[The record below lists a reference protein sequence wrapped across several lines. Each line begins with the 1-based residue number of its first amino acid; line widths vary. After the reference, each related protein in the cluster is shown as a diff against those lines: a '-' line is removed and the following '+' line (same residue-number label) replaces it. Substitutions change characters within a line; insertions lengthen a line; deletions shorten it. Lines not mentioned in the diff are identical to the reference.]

1 MNKVHKKLFL
11 LPIVLVLSC
20 SSTIKTNL
28 NTQIPM
34 QVVNAENSTIQSTSI
49 NVEKTFGIIT
59 LSSNVPFSKKD
70 TIRLFNQNGST
81 WFKFSFYYDDSDGK
95 YDFMNDEFKPYA
107 FNPDYFKLGLVV
119 SKKLGDRKFLVIV
132 NHEKTIEKIIE
143 IKEYLVFRR
152 WEEYLLSSFAVG
164 FNVLDNPL
172 LETPSIESNRVTV
185 NEKTPYHP
193 IEIKGEW
200 LKVRWKIEDK
210 ERHWMDKMETRWTF
224 DCINISV
231 FLRI

>member
-1 MNKVHKKLFL
+1 MKKLHKKLFL

-20 SSTIKTNL
+20 SSTIKTKRDS
-28 NTQIPM
+28 QIPG
-34 QVVNAENSTIQSTSI
+34 QGVSAENLVVQSTSI
-49 NVEKTFGIIT
+49 NVEKTIGIVT
-59 LSSNVPFSKKD
+59 LSSNVSFSKRD
-70 TIRLFNQNGST
+70 TIRLFNQDGST

-119 SKKLGDRKFLVIV
+119 TKKLADRKFHVIV
-132 NHEKTIEKIIE
+132 NHEKAIEKIIE

-152 WEEYLLSSFAVG
+152 WDEYLLSSFAVG

-172 LETPSIESNRVTV
+172 LETPSIESKKVPV

-200 LKVRWKIEDK
+200 LKVRWKIDEK
-210 ERHWMDKMETRWTF
+210 ESTGWIKWKRDGLLIVSIF
-224 DCINISV
+224 PYA
-231 FLRI
+231 

>member
-1 MNKVHKKLFL
+1 MNKLHKKLFL

-20 SSTIKTNL
+20 SSTIKTKRD
-28 NTQIPM
+28 TQIPG
-34 QVVNAENSTIQSTSI
+34 QVVSTENLNIQSTSI
-49 NVEKTFGIIT
+49 NVEKTIGIVT
-59 LSSNVPFSKKD
+59 LSSKVSFSKKD
-70 TIRLFNQNGST
+70 TIRLLNQNGST

-119 SKKLGDRKFLVIV
+119 SKKLADRKFLVIV

-143 IKEYLVFRR
+143 IKEYLEFRR
-152 WEEYLLSSFAVG
+152 WDEYLLSSFAVG
-164 FNVLDNPL
+164 FNALDNPL
-172 LETPSIESNRVTV
+172 LETPAIGSKKVTV

-200 LKVRWKIEDK
+200 LKVRWKIEGNESTGWIKWKRDGLLIVSI
-210 ERHWMDKMETRWTF
+210 F
-224 DCINISV
+224 PYA
-231 FLRI
+231 